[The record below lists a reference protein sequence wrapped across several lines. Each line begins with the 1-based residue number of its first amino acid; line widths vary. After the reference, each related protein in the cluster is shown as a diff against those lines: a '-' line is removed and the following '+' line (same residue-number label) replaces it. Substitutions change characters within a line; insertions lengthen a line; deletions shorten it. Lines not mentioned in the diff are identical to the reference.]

1 LNEVDWRTDT
11 TKFIHKT
18 DDLNRLRSVLR
29 KSPRDLLFL
38 EMAIHSGLHAKD
50 LLILK
55 VADLRG
61 VKPGEKL
68 RLRRIVGASNQLV
81 LSSVIYRIFLNYLRE
96 ENLTDEDYLFRSQ
109 KGGMPLTLVSQS
121 RLVSRWFEEAGL
133 SISGGILALRRTWKY
148 HSGGDNRKGAKG
160 AKQQNSKTPIDQELE
175 KSISRRDMV
184 YRELQ
189 HEIVS
194 GRHIP
199 GQRIFIENISRGMG
213 VSPIPV
219 REAFAMLEA
228 GGFINSDKK
237 RGYLVNELSESNL
250 REILKIRLLLE
261 CAAGEQ
267 AAQCPSEQAADRLEE
282 IQSRYIAARTTN
294 DFEALLK
301 TNKEF
306 HHAIYREA
314 DMPILKSQIDRL
326 WDRVSPY
333 YHIMFR
339 QVEKPNP
346 VIGIHYHQRMI
357 DAIRNH
363 KPREMRRWIKAD
375 LSDSTRFVIE
385 LFTLHLSG
393 VIEMS

>member
-1 LNEVDWRTDT
+1 LKETDWRTNT
-11 TKFIHKT
+11 TKFIKKT

-29 KSPRDLLFL
+29 KRPRDLLFL

-50 LLILK
+50 LLNLR

-68 RLRRIVGASNQLV
+68 RLHRIDRASNQLV
-81 LSSVIYRIFLNYLRE
+81 VSSAIHRIFRNYLRE
-96 ENLTDEDYLFRSQ
+96 ESLTDEDYLFRSQ
-109 KGGMPLTLVSQS
+109 KGGLPLTLVSQS

-133 SISGGILALRRTWKY
+133 SISGGILALRRTWAY
-148 HSGGDNRKGAKG
+148 HCGAGNRKG
-160 AKQQNSKTPIDQELE
+160 AKQQNSKTPIERELGQ
-175 KSISRRDMV
+175 SISRRDMV
-184 YRELQ
+184 YRKLQ

-194 GRHIP
+194 GRLIP
-199 GQRIFIENISRGMG
+199 GQRIYIENISRGME

-267 AAQCPSEQAADRLEE
+267 AAQCPSEQAVGRLEE
-282 IQSRYIAARTTN
+282 IQGRYIAARTTN
-294 DFEALLK
+294 NFEALLK

-306 HHAIYREA
+306 HHAIYRES
-314 DMPILKSQIDRL
+314 DMPILKSHIDRL

-346 VIGIHYHQRMI
+346 VVGIHYHQRMI
-357 DAIRNH
+357 DAIRNQNTM
-363 KPREMRRWIKAD
+363 EMRRWIKAD

-385 LFTLHLSG
+385 LFTLHKKLLEHS
-393 VIEMS
+393 

>member
-1 LNEVDWRTDT
+1 MKKIDWRTDT
-11 TKFIHKT
+11 TLFIEKT
-18 DDLNRLRSVLR
+18 DDLNRLRSVLKKR
-29 KSPRDLLFL
+29 PRDLLFL
-38 EMAIHSGLHAKD
+38 EMTIHSGLRAKD
-50 LLILK
+50 LLNLK

-61 VKPGEKL
+61 VKPGGTL
-68 RLRRIVGASNQLV
+68 RLRRIVGAPDQLV
-81 LSSVIYRIFLNYLRE
+81 LNSAIHRIFSNYLRE
-96 ENLTDEDYLFRSQ
+96 EGLTDEDYLFRSQ

-121 RLVSRWFEEAGL
+121 RLVGRWFEEAGL
-133 SISGGILALRRTWKY
+133 SISGGILALRRTWLY
-148 HSGGDNRKGAKG
+148 HSGAGNRKGAKQH
-160 AKQQNSKTPIDQELE
+160 ASKTRIEREPER
-175 KSISRRDMV
+175 SISRRDRV

-189 HEIVS
+189 HELVS
-194 GRHIP
+194 GRLIP
-199 GQRIFIENISRGMG
+199 GQRIFIENIARGME

-237 RGYLVNELSESNL
+237 RGCLVNELSESNL

-267 AAQCPSEQAADRLEE
+267 AALCTSGQAADRLEE
-282 IQSRYIAARTTN
+282 IPGRFIAARTTN

-306 HHAIYREA
+306 HHAIYRQA
-314 DMPILKSQIDRL
+314 DMPILKSHIDRL

-346 VIGIHYHQRMI
+346 VVGIHYHQRMI
-357 DAIRNH
+357 AAMRNH
-363 KPREMRRWIKAD
+363 NPREMRRWIKAD
-375 LSDSTRFVIE
+375 LLDSTRFVIE
-385 LFTLHLSG
+385 LFTFHKKLLAHS
-393 VIEMS
+393 